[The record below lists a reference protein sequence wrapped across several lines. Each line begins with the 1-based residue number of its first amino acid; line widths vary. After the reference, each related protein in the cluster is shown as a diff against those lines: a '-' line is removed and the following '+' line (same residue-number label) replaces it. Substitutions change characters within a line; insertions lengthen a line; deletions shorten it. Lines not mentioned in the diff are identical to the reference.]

1 MIHIRKLNGQIE
13 EFEEA
18 KIRRSLLNAGAGHN
32 IAHEILGKL
41 RRKLYDGITTKE
53 VFRFVFHELRRY
65 TPTLADKFDLKNAI
79 LRMGP
84 AGFAFEEYIAQ
95 ILKSKGYTTLTDQQV
110 RGIYISHEIDVVA
123 EKPGEKLM
131 VECKHH
137 LQPWNGCHIQ
147 TALYVWARFL
157 EVKKYFTQPMLVT
170 NTTFSESIIR
180 YARGVGLRL
189 MGWKYPKGD
198 SLEEN
203 IERYK
208 LYPITLLR
216 SLEPET
222 LSILLDRK
230 VVLLK
235 TLAQLSLP
243 ELSQI
248 LQLPP
253 AKVKTISEEAQ
264 ELCGINQIHI

>member
-1 MIHIRKLNGQIE
+1 MIHIRKLNGVIQP
-13 EFEEA
+13 FEEG
-18 KIRRSLLNAGAGHN
+18 KIRRSLLNAGASHN
-32 IAHEILGKL
+32 ITHEILDKL

-53 VFRFVFHELRRY
+53 VFRFVFHELRGY

-84 AGFAFEEYIAQ
+84 AGFAFEEYVAH
-95 ILKSKGYTTLTDQQV
+95 ILQNKGYGTQTDQYI
-110 RGIYISHEIDVVA
+110 RGTYITHEIDVVA
-123 EKPGEKLM
+123 EKPGEKIM

-157 EVKKYFTQPMLVT
+157 EVKRYFTQPMLVT

-180 YARGVGLRL
+180 YAWGVGLRL

-208 LYPITLLR
+208 LYPVTLLR
-216 SLEPET
+216 SIEPDTLTLLLEHK
-222 LSILLDRK
+222 I
-230 VVLLK
+230 VLLK
-235 TLAQLSLP
+235 TLAQFSQP
-243 ELSQI
+243 ELAQV
-248 LQLPP
+248 LQLSPP
-253 AKVKTISEEAQ
+253 KVKTISEEAQ
-264 ELCGINQIHI
+264 ELCGINEIPI

>member
-13 EFEEA
+13 EFKEA
-18 KIRRSLLNAGAGHN
+18 KIRRSLINAGASHN
-32 IAHEILGKL
+32 IAHEILDKL
-41 RRKLYDGITTKE
+41 RRQLYDGITTKE
-53 VFRFVFHELRRY
+53 IFRFVFHELRKY
-65 TPTLADKFDLKNAI
+65 TPTLAEKFDLKNAI

-84 AGFAFEEYIAQ
+84 AGFAFEEYVAH
-95 ILKSKGYTTLTDQQV
+95 ILQSKGYTTQTDL
-110 RGIYISHEIDVVA
+110 YIKGTYITHEIDVIA
-123 EKPGEKLM
+123 EKPSERLM

-157 EVKKYFTQPMLVT
+157 EVKKNFTQPMLVT
-170 NTTFSESIIR
+170 NTTFTESIIR

-189 MGWKYPKGD
+189 MGWKYPHGD

-208 LYPITLLR
+208 LYPVTLLH
-216 SLEPET
+216 SIEPET
-222 LSILLDRK
+222 LTLLLEHK
-230 VVLLK
+230 IVLLK
-235 TLAQLSLP
+235 TLAQLSEV
-243 ELSQI
+243 ELSQV

-253 AKVKTISEEAQ
+253 QKVKHISEEAQ
-264 ELCGINQIHI
+264 ELCGINQIPL